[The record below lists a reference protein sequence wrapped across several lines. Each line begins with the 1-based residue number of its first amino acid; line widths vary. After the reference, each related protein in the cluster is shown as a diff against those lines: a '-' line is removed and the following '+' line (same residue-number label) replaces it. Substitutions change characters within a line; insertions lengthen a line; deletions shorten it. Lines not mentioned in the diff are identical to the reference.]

1 MSFSTF
7 MVFVGKII
15 LGFGTSYEI
24 ASILSNMR
32 LMAERESLMC
42 WSGILW
48 RGGFGRG
55 KPFVTLHS
63 ASRVERNRSQQAQSK
78 HD

>member
-7 MVFVGKII
+7 MVFVSKII

-42 WSGILW
+42 WEGILW
-48 RGGFGRG
+48 RGGFGR
-55 KPFVTLHS
+55 
-63 ASRVERNRSQQAQSK
+63 EE
-78 HD
+78 